1 MGQDIDGEA
10 EYDYSG
16 RSVSL
21 SADGTVVAIGA
32 PENDGNGDLAGH
44 VRVFTLINGVWVQI
58 GQDIDAEAEG
68 DYSGGAESV
77 SLSADGTVV
86 AIGADDNNGNGG
98 SSGHVRIY
106 TLDDGSW
113 VQISQD
119 IDGEAAG
126 DYSGGSVSLNADG
139 TVVAIGADF
148 NNGNGI
154 RSGHVRIYALNA
166 LSTDPDGDNLSNFK
180 ELHLYGTDTNNVD
193 TDGDGWSDYFEV
205 NFEFSPTSSDSILAS
220 NSLAS
225 SMMTTNEAYSMFD
238 SAYENDLVISVSNN
252 TADIVMTIEQSTNL
266 TIDSWTTNKFVTN
279 SVSVDANTK
288 FFRFKLAD

>member
-1 MGQDIDGEA
+1 M
-10 EYDYSG
+10 
-16 RSVSL
+16 
-21 SADGTVVAIGA
+21 
-32 PENDGNGDLAGH
+32 
-44 VRVFTLINGVWVQI
+44 
-58 GQDIDAEAEG
+58 
-68 DYSGGAESV
+68 
-77 SLSADGTVV
+77 
-86 AIGADDNNGNGG
+86 
-98 SSGHVRIY
+98 
-106 TLDDGSW
+106 
-113 VQISQD
+113 
-119 IDGEAAG
+119 
-126 DYSGGSVSLNADG
+126 
-139 TVVAIGADF
+139 
-148 NNGNGI
+148 
-154 RSGHVRIYALNA
+154 NA

-238 SAYENDLVISVSNN
+238 AAYENDLVISVSNN

-279 SVSVDANTK
+279 SVPVDANTK